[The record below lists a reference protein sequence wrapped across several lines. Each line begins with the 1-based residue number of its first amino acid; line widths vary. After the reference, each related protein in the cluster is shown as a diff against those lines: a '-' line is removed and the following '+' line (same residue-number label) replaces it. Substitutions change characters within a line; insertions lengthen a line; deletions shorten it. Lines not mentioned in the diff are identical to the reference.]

1 MSIEI
6 AKIALINLQ
15 FLGKNGFVAALQH
28 YMETGEKRLVRFMWN
43 RSHFSCFRWQTER
56 RK

>member
-6 AKIALINLQ
+6 AKIASINLQ

-28 YMETGEKRLVRFMWN
+28 YMGTCEKRLVRFMWS
-43 RSHFSCFRWQTER
+43 RSYFACFRWQTER